1 MSSKR
6 LLQAALLSSAAFL
19 IAAPAFATPFT
30 VNAGQIDTAIKSVSG
45 NDTGTIQATGTL
57 QTTSSTGSITWSD
70 GAAGNKTVISNSGT
84 VKSTGGRALESA
96 KVTAGSLEID
106 NHTGAS
112 MVSTVKDALQL
123 QSKKNTTLNG
133 SVVINND
140 GLIAAQ
146 GTGDFNGQA
155 IDLNDL
161 IVASGKIDVENTV
174 NGQITAADSDAIRAS
189 NNALINNYGLIQSSF
204 AVEPGTTNGND
215 SGNDGID
222 FNDKSFT
229 GTVNNYQTGSIIGA
243 RHGITAGQ
251 AITVTNDGII
261 TGNDGSG
268 INLDTAGNTTAHITN
283 NLHGVI
289 TGNLVSSDGDGVDV
303 DGQVAIENYGQIK
316 SLGSGGANL
325 SEGLAIGGGTVNN
338 YASGLIEGA
347 DRAITVDDS
356 NLGDEF
362 GGTTIVNEGTIKGDT
377 GDAIKIT
384 SCTVAATC
392 FSNTLTNR
400 GTIIGNVALG
410 NGDDTLNLGHGSSIA
425 GTVDGQGGNDAVHLA
440 DAGTVSNLVNFE
452 TLSADSGTSTL
463 TGTQTYSG
471 GASVQNGATLGLDGA
486 TLNANVGVAS
496 GGTLSVGGAGGTVNG
511 DVTNNG
517 NVQVNHASATF
528 NGHFTNNGTFSSD
541 PATMTF
547 NTFENDATG
556 VVHAAPGDVYKITA
570 DFLNHST
577 QNTAWDTSG
586 ATLEFTGGG
595 AHTLL
600 ANGTDFGPLPAG
612 YVNNFV
618 WGELLLDGGNALTLD
633 GVNTDSVFY
642 THAILGLDIVGNTI
656 TNITGGFDIYY
667 DAADA
672 ANAYLGGL
680 TYDLEG
686 GGKLIAAY
694 APEPATLFLAAPAL
708 IFLRRKRVKVS
719 AS

>member
-1 MSSKR
+1 MSSKH
-6 LLQAALLSSAAFL
+6 LLHAALLSSAAFL
-19 IAAPAFATPFT
+19 IAVPASATPFT
-30 VNAGQIDTAIKSVSG
+30 INAGQTDTAIKTVSG

-57 QTTSSTGSITWSD
+57 QTTSGTGSITWND
-70 GAAGNKTVISNSGT
+70 GAAGNKTVIDNSGT

-106 NHTGAS
+106 NNTGAS
-112 MVSTVKDALQL
+112 MISTVKDAVQL
-123 QSKKNTTLNG
+123 QSKKSTTLNG
-133 SVVINND
+133 SVLIKND
-140 GLIAAQ
+140 GMIVAT
-146 GTGDFNGQA
+146 GTGDVNGQA
-155 IDLNDL
+155 LDLNDL
-161 IVASGKIDVENTV
+161 IVASGKIDVENLV
-174 NGQITAADSDAIRAS
+174 HGQITAADAIRAT
-189 NNALINNYGLIQSSF
+189 NNVLINNYGLIQSNF
-204 AVEPGTTNGND
+204 ATGANGND

-222 FNDKSFT
+222 FNDKSFN

-251 AITVTNDGII
+251 ALTITNDGII

-283 NLHGVI
+283 NAHGVI

-316 SLGSGGANL
+316 SLGQGSANL

-338 YASGLIEGA
+338 YANALIEGA

-356 NLGDEF
+356 NLGNEF
-362 GGTTIVNEGTIKGDT
+362 GATTIVNDGTIKGDT

-384 SCTVAATC
+384 SCVGNVNC

-410 NGDDTLNLGHGSSIA
+410 GGNDTLNLGHGSSIT
-425 GTVDGQGGNDAVHLA
+425 GTVDGQGGTDAVHLA

-452 TLSADSGTSTL
+452 TLSADSGKSTL
-463 TGTQTYSG
+463 TGTQSYSG
-471 GASVQNGATLGLDGA
+471 GVSVASGATLGFDNA
-486 TLNANVGVAS
+486 TI
-496 GGTLSVGGAGGTVNG
+496 NG

-517 NVQVNHASATF
+517 TVTVNHTNVTF
-528 NGHFTNNGTFSSD
+528 NGHFTNNGTFTSD
-541 PATMTF
+541 PSTLTF
-547 NTFENDATG
+547 NTFENDANSI
-556 VVHAAPGDVYKITA
+556 VKAAPGDVYKITG

-577 QNTAWDTSG
+577 QNTAWNTFD
-586 ATLEFTGGG
+586 ATLEFGGGG

-600 ANGTDFGPLPAG
+600 VNATDLGIHPPA
-612 YVNNFV
+612 YANNFA
-618 WGELLLDGGNALTLD
+618 WGELLLDAGNTLSLD

-642 THAILGLDIVGNTI
+642 TGAIVGLDIAGNTI
-656 TNITGGFDIYY
+656 TNITGNNLDIYY
-667 DAADA
+667 DAGNA

-680 TYDLEG
+680 TYDLTG
-686 GGKLIAAY
+686 GGKLIAA
-694 APEPATLFLAAPAL
+694 ATPEPATLLLAAPAL
-708 IFLRRKRVKVS
+708 GIFLRRKRTKAS